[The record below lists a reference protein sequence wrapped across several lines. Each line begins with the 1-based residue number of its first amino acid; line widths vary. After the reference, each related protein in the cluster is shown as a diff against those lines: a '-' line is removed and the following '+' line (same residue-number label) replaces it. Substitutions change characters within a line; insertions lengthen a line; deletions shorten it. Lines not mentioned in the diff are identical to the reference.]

1 MSSFNRR
8 FLILGTAA
16 LAGCGF
22 EPALAPGG
30 TGDAIRGKL
39 RIEDPTDRNT
49 FLFVKRFE
57 ERNGVSAGNDYVM
70 SVVIKTRDV
79 GVAINQVQETTR
91 FNVIGSAAFSVKD
104 SATGIVLTTGTVESF
119 TSYSA
124 TGTTVSTL
132 TTERD
137 AKERLMIILA
147 DQVVTRLTATSR
159 TWAK

>member
-8 FLILGTAA
+8 FLILAAGA

-30 TGDAIRGKL
+30 AGDAIRGKI
-39 RIEDPTDRNT
+39 RIDDPTDRNT
-49 FLFVKRFE
+49 FLFIKRFE
-57 ERNGVSAGNDYVM
+57 ERNGTSSGDDYVM
-70 SVVIKTRDV
+70 RVTIRTRDE
-79 GVAINQVQETTR
+79 GGAINQAQETTR
-91 FNVIGSAAFSVKD
+91 FNVIGTATFSV
-104 SATGIVLTTGTVESF
+104 SASGSERVLTKGTVESF

-124 TGTTVSTL
+124 TGTTVSTM

-147 DQVVTRLTATSR
+147 DQVLARLTATSR
-159 TWAK
+159 TWAR